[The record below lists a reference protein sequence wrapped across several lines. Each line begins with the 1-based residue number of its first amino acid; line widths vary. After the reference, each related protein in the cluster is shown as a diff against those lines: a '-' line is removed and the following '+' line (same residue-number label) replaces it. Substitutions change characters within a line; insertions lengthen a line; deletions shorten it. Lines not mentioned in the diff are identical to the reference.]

1 MKRNLWVVPVQL
13 GILMICAAAG
23 LCAYNLREGQQAG
36 EKAETVAEALRRQIP
51 EPETANSPAPPVTAP
66 PADDLYAH
74 YETTQAETQ
83 QPEDIVIDGD
93 AYCGILEIPVL
104 GIELPIRNGWS
115 YPALKQSPCCSSG
128 SAETNDMIIAAHN
141 YPSHFGRIGSLNAGD
156 VIRFT
161 DTRGTVHEYAV
172 SFLEII
178 AGTDVTQMHSGQ
190 SVDRDLTIY
199 TCLLGGQGRVTVRA
213 VAVSPMD

>member
-1 MKRNLWVVPVQL
+1 MKRNLWVVPVLL

-51 EPETANSPAPPVTAP
+51 EPETADSPAPPVTAP

-83 QPEDIVIDGD
+83 PPPEDIVIDGD

-104 GIELPIRNGWS
+104 GLELPVRNGWS

-141 YPSHFGRIGSLNAGD
+141 YP
-156 VIRFT
+156 
-161 DTRGTVHEYAV
+161 
-172 SFLEII
+172 
-178 AGTDVTQMHSGQ
+178 
-190 SVDRDLTIY
+190 
-199 TCLLGGQGRVTVRA
+199 
-213 VAVSPMD
+213 